1 MHRYSLIWI
10 KIQLKLFL
18 LLPEANLI
26 YYLKKYTYIYCDTN
40 S

>member
-10 KIQLKLFL
+10 KIRLKLFL
-18 LLPEANLI
+18 LLLEANPI